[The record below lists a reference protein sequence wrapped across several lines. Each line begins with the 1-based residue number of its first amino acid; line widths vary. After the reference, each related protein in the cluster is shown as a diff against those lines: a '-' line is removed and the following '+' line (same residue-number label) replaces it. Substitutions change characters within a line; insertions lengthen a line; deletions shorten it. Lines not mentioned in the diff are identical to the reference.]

1 MGKVTYT
8 IQDQIDGSVQFCSVE
23 QLAIHHYRTEEDY
36 TFGNDFLGFL
46 GFDWKVEYFRYSF

>member
-8 IQDQIDGSVQFCSVE
+8 IQDPMDGSIQFCNVE

-36 TFGNDFLGFL
+36 TYGKISFPFFCI
-46 GFDWKVEYFRYSF
+46 FYFNNGI

>member
-8 IQDQIDGSVQFCSVE
+8 IQDQTDGSVQFCNVE

-36 TFGNDFLGFL
+36 TFGKNFEGF
-46 GFDWKVEYFRYSF
+46 